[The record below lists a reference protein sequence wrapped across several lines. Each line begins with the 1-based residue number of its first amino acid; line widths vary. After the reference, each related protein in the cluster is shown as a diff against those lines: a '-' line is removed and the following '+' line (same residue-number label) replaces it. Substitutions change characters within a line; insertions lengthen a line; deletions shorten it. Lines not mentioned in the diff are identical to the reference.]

1 MNFKEGVKVETITFI
16 IDKKIKRLFQKL
28 ALSRKTTISEMIRQS
43 VYGLVMRKYNANDY
57 KRGPK

>member
-1 MNFKEGVKVETITFI
+1 VETITFI